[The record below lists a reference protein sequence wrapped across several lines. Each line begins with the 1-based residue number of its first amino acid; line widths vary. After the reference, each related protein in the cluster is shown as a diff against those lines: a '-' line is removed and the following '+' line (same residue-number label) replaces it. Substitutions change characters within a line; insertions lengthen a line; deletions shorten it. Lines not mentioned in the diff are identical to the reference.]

1 MWCFQFIQSVECKGH
16 TGPVCAAD
24 AIYVEDSKI
33 LVASSA
39 SDSTVKLWLC
49 CDAKQGK
56 RLKKEWL
63 IYSSITVAV
72 IPEID
77 SYTTIL
83 LILNLN
89 DVPIERNSPS
99 AWISCL
105 GCWSSPK
112 NPELIVRDGCNDH
125 KQ

>member
-16 TGPVCAAD
+16 TGPICAAD

-49 CDAKQGK
+49 CDAKEGK
-56 RLKKEWL
+56 RQKNVNELHCPPLSKKKERKSFQ
-63 IYSSITVAV
+63 IVIVEVAV

-77 SYTTIL
+77 SYSVFLFVL
-83 LILNLN
+83 LQFYL
-89 DVPIERNSPS
+89 
-99 AWISCL
+99 
-105 GCWSSPK
+105 
-112 NPELIVRDGCNDH
+112 H
-125 KQ
+125 